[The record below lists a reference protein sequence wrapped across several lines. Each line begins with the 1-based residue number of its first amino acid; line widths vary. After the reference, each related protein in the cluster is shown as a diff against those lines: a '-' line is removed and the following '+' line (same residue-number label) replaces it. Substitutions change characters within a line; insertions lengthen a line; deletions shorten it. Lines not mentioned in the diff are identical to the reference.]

1 MLQTIT
7 LIIQGIVFTTY
18 KLSVFVVT
26 IFLILRFFSI
36 NTINQYQITL
46 NKFLGVIL
54 AILYCTLPRL
64 TILLIFPVTSFLIYY
79 QDTTTNKH
87 PELVFWKCLLENTK
101 LLIKIYTS
109 ITIPSTQ
116 QSTTKKIVKIIILV
130 CITSTLRL
138 IFMSK
143 YQIYTTLLMLY
154 CSLLAFLSRI
164 TLIFYLSLIIPNDTK
179 IKVPNSNNQDP
190 KSTPEKE
197 FVAFLKS
204 YSSNNSLK
212 ATVEELFY
220 EENLQIGNF
229 FLAFPIFYKANPP
242 KYFKPSPPQELKQIW
257 HTIRWESTFSKQ
269 IGSGTDWWTLENPQN
284 KTNPPDRVHSIHI
297 PVIPVY
303 SDKLFQAL
311 KEQNFPTF
319 NPFDLKT
326 KWTPYQIL
334 TSRNLRDLAK
344 IKEERPNEIEEE
356 D

>member
-7 LIIQGIVFTTY
+7 LIIQGIVFVTY
-18 KLSVFVVT
+18 KLSIFIIT

-36 NTINQYQITL
+36 NPINRYQIIL

-54 AILYCTLPRL
+54 AILYYTLPRL
-64 TILLIFPVTSFLIYY
+64 TILLIFPLTSFFIYY
-79 QDTTTNKH
+79 QDTTINKH

-101 LLIKIYTS
+101 LLIKLYTS
-109 ITIPSTQ
+109 VTIPSTQ
-116 QSTTKKIVKIIILV
+116 QSITKKIVKITILLS
-130 CITSTLRL
+130 IASALRL
-138 IFMSK
+138 IFMPE
-143 YQIYTTLLMLY
+143 YQIYTTLLIIY
-154 CSLLAFLSRI
+154 CSLLAFLSRV
-164 TLIFYLSLIIPNDTK
+164 TLIFYLSLIIPRTK
-179 IKVPNSNNQDP
+179 IKTPVLNNRNP
-190 KSTPEKE
+190 ESTPQKE
-197 FVAFLKS
+197 FVTFLKS
-204 YSSNNSLK
+204 YSSNNSLE

-229 FLAFPIFYKANPP
+229 FLAFPIFYKTNPP
-242 KYFKPSPPQELKQIW
+242 EYFKPSPAQELKQIW

-297 PVIPVY
+297 PIIPVY

-334 TSRNLRDLAK
+334 TSRNLRNLAK